1 MINFYQKFLRLLRP
15 LFIGLG
21 VNFEQLR
28 AIVEVKLKMDNRRTR
43 YNQSAK
49 KQNESNSSFFWTL
62 LIYAGLSSFLAIFI
76 FMSDSIV
83 AIYSISFAY
92 TMFMLAMTLITDFSA
107 VILDSNDNAV
117 LLPRPI
123 DDRTLLIARI
133 THILMYLLSM
143 QLALSFAT
151 MIATGVRYGIG
162 TAFIFLIISTLS
174 LILIVFLTN
183 ILYLVLM
190 KFTSEEKLRNVIN
203 SFQIVLTFIFMGGY
217 RLVGQMISMETI
229 MNNLAVQTRWW
240 HFLLPPIWMGNT
252 MDAFINHH
260 FGTTQI
266 IFILLTIMMPF
277 VVMYLVSNV
286 FSGIFNE
293 KIAGMD
299 VAKKEEK
306 LPNEVNR
313 EGLAE
318 KLSKIFTGTP
328 AEKGAFEFVW
338 KITARD
344 RKFKLRVYPLL
355 GYMLIYPLFIFGS
368 SKGGLS
374 ERIDSMRE
382 SESLSLMIIYFCFTI
397 FLSIRNQ
404 IGQSEDF
411 KAAWIF
417 NLAPVAQPGEI
428 LSGAYRAVLV
438 KFMLPTFLFLGI
450 IISLIWNIQLLDDLV
465 FGGLAIINLSLLN
478 AIGGTNK
485 LPFSVEITNK
495 GGGTFARNLLFF
507 IVSGVVGLVHY
518 FLMQVPYV
526 ILVFSILQLGLS
538 WFLLKEYRKLGW
550 EKVFM
555 EK

>member
-1 MINFYQKFLRLLRP
+1 MINFYLKILTLLRP
-15 LFIGLG
+15 IFTRLG

-43 YNQSAK
+43 YNQAAK
-49 KQNESNSSFFWTL
+49 KQKESNSSFFWTL
-62 LIYAGLSSFLAIFI
+62 FIYAILSSFFAIFI

-151 MIATGVRYGIG
+151 LIATGIKYGIV
-162 TAFIFLIISTLS
+162 TAFIFLTIGLLS

-203 SFQIVLTFIFMGGY
+203 SFQIILTFIFMGGY
-217 RLVGQMISMETI
+217 RLVGQMVSVESI
-229 MNNLAVQTRWW
+229 MNNLTIQIRWW
-240 HFLLPPIWMGNT
+240 HYLLPPIWMGNT
-252 MDAFINHH
+252 MDAVINRH
-260 FGTTQI
+260 FDTSKI
-266 IFILLTIMMPF
+266 IFIFLTLTVPF
-277 VVMYLVSNV
+277 VVVYLVNNV
-286 FSGIFNE
+286 FSGVFND

-299 VAKKEEK
+299 IATKEEN
-306 LPNEVNR
+306 LPNTINR
-313 EGLAE
+313 EGFVE

-328 AEKGAFEFVW
+328 AERGAFEFVW

-355 GYMLIYPLFIFGS
+355 GYMLIYPLFFFSS

-374 ERIDSMRE
+374 ERIASMRH
-382 SESLSLMIIYFCFTI
+382 SESLSLMVIYFCFTI
-397 FLSIRNQ
+397 FLSIKNQ
-404 IGQSEDF
+404 ITQSEDF
-411 KAAWIF
+411 KASWIF
-417 NLAPVAQPGEI
+417 NLAPITHPGEV
-428 LSGAYRAVLV
+428 LSGAFRSVLV
-438 KFMLPTFLFLGI
+438 KFMLPTFLFLGV
-450 IISLIWNIQLLDDLV
+450 IISLIWGIHLWDDLV
-465 FGGLAIINLSLLN
+465 FGGLTIINLNLLN

-485 LPFSVEITNK
+485 FPFSTEVTNK
-495 GGGTFARNLLFF
+495 GGGTFLRNILFF
-507 IVSGVVGLVHY
+507 MVSGVVALVHY

-526 ILVFSILQLGLS
+526 IMGFGILQVGLS

-550 EKVFM
+550 EKIFV
-555 EK
+555 E

>member
-1 MINFYQKFLRLLRP
+1 MINFYLKFLTLLRP
-15 LFIGLG
+15 IFTRLG

-43 YNQSAK
+43 YNQAAK
-49 KQNESNSSFFWTL
+49 KQNEPNSSFFWTL
-62 LIYAGLSSFLAIFI
+62 LIYAFLSSIMAIFI
-76 FMSDSIV
+76 FMSSSITAV
-83 AIYSISFAY
+83 YSLLFAY

-143 QLALSFAT
+143 QLALSLTT
-151 MIATGVRYGIG
+151 MIVTGFKYG
-162 TAFIFLIISTLS
+162 AFAMFIFLIINILS

-217 RLVGQMISMETI
+217 RLVGQMVNMEVV
-229 MNNLAVQTRWW
+229 MKNLAVQTRWW
-240 HFLLPPIWMGNT
+240 HYLLPPVWMGNT
-252 MDAFINHH
+252 MDVVINHH
-260 FGTTQI
+260 FDTSKI
-266 IFILLTIMMPF
+266 IFILLTITMPF
-277 VVMYLVSNV
+277 VVVYLVNNV
-286 FSGIFNE
+286 FSGVFND

-299 VAKKEEK
+299 IAKKEEH
-306 LPNEVNR
+306 LPNTINR
-313 EGLAE
+313 EGFAE

-338 KITARD
+338 KITSRD

-355 GYMLIYPLFIFGS
+355 GYMLIYPLFMFGS

-374 ERIDSMRE
+374 ERIASMRA
-382 SESLSLMIIYFCFTI
+382 SESLSLVVIYFCFTI
-397 FLSIRNQ
+397 FLSIKGQ
-404 IGQSEDF
+404 ITQSEDF
-411 KAAWIF
+411 KASWIF
-417 NLAPVAQPGEI
+417 NLAPITKPGEV
-428 LSGAYRAVLV
+428 LSGAFRSVLV
-438 KFMLPTFLFLGI
+438 KFMLPTFLFLGVI
-450 IISLIWNIQLLDDLV
+450 ITFLWGIHLLDDLV
-465 FGGLAIINLSLLN
+465 FGGLTIINLNLLN
-478 AIGGTNK
+478 SIGGTNK
-485 LPFSVEITNK
+485 LPFSTEVTNK

-507 IVSGVVGLVHY
+507 IISGVVGLVHY

-526 ILVFSILQLGLS
+526 IIGFSILQLGLA

-550 EKVFM
+550 EKIFVDR
-555 EK
+555 

>member
-1 MINFYQKFLRLLRP
+1 MINFYLRLLTLLRP
-15 LFIGLG
+15 IFTRLG

-43 YNQSAK
+43 YNQAAK
-49 KQNESNSSFFWTL
+49 KQKESNSTFFWTL
-62 LIYAGLSSFLAIFI
+62 LIYAVLSSFMAIFV

-83 AIYSISFAY
+83 AVYSILFAY

-151 MIATGVRYGIG
+151 LIVTGVKYGIG
-162 TAFIFLIISTLS
+162 TAFIFLTVSILS

-203 SFQIVLTFIFMGGY
+203 SFQIILTFIFMGGY
-217 RLVGQMISMETI
+217 RLVGQMVSVEAI
-229 MNNLAVQTRWW
+229 MKNLAVQTKWW
-240 HFLLPPIWMGNT
+240 HYLLPPIWMGNT
-252 MDAFINHH
+252 MDSVINHH
-260 FGTTQI
+260 FDTTKI
-266 IFILLTIMMPF
+266 IFIFLTITMPF
-277 VVMYLVSNV
+277 VVVYLVNNV
-286 FSGIFNE
+286 FSGVFND

-299 VAKKEEK
+299 IARKEEH
-306 LPNEVNR
+306 LPNTISR
-313 EGLAE
+313 EGFAE

-355 GYMLIYPLFIFGS
+355 GYMLIYPLFFFGS

-374 ERIDSMRE
+374 ERIASMRE
-382 SESLSLMIIYFCFTI
+382 SESLSLVIIYFCFTI
-397 FLSIRNQ
+397 FLSIKGQ
-404 IGQSEDF
+404 ITQSEDF
-411 KAAWIF
+411 KASWIF
-417 NLAPVAQPGEI
+417 NLAPITQPGEV
-428 LSGAYRAVLV
+428 LSGTFRSVLV
-438 KFMLPTFLFLGI
+438 KFMLPTFLFLGVI
-450 IISLIWNIQLLDDLV
+450 ITFLWGVHLLDDLI
-465 FGGLAIINLSLLN
+465 FGGLTIINLNLLN

-485 LPFSVEITNK
+485 LPFSTEVTNK

-507 IVSGVVGLVHY
+507 LVSGVVGLVHY

-526 ILVFSILQLGLS
+526 IIGFSILQLGLC

-550 EKVFM
+550 EKVFV

>member
-1 MINFYQKFLRLLRP
+1 MINFYLKILTLLRP
-15 LFIGLG
+15 IFTRLG

-43 YNQSAK
+43 YNQAAK

-62 LIYAGLSSFLAIFI
+62 FIYAILSSFFAIFV

-151 MIATGVRYGIG
+151 LIATGIKYGIV
-162 TAFIFLIISTLS
+162 TAFIFLIISLLS

-203 SFQIVLTFIFMGGY
+203 SFQIILTFIFMGGY
-217 RLVGQMISMETI
+217 RLVGQMVSVESI
-229 MNNLAVQTRWW
+229 MNNLTIQTRWW
-240 HFLLPPIWMGNT
+240 HYLLPPIWMGNT
-252 MDAFINHH
+252 MDAVINHH
-260 FGTTQI
+260 FDTSKI
-266 IFILLTIMMPF
+266 IFIFLTLTVPF
-277 VVMYLVSNV
+277 VVVYLVNNV
-286 FSGIFNE
+286 FSGVFND
-293 KIAGMD
+293 KIAGID
-299 VAKKEEK
+299 IATKEEN
-306 LPNEVNR
+306 LLNTINR
-313 EGLAE
+313 EGFVE

-328 AEKGAFEFVW
+328 TERGAFEFVW

-355 GYMLIYPLFIFGS
+355 GYMLIYPLFFFS
-368 SKGGLS
+368 STKGGLA
-374 ERIDSMRE
+374 ERIVSMRH
-382 SESLSLMIIYFCFTI
+382 SESLSLMVIYFCFTI
-397 FLSIRNQ
+397 FFSIKNQ
-404 IGQSEDF
+404 ITQSEDF
-411 KAAWIF
+411 KASWIF
-417 NLAPVAQPGEI
+417 NLAPITHPGEV
-428 LSGAYRAVLV
+428 LSGAFRSVLV
-438 KFMLPTFLFLGI
+438 KFMLPTFLFLGVI
-450 IISLIWNIQLLDDLV
+450 IYLIWGIHLWDDLV
-465 FGGLAIINLSLLN
+465 FWGLTIINLNLLN

-485 LPFSVEITNK
+485 LPFSTEVTNK
-495 GGGTFARNLLFF
+495 GGGTFLRNILFF
-507 IVSGVVGLVHY
+507 MVSGVVAWVHY

-526 ILVFSILQLGLS
+526 IMGFVILQVGLS

-550 EKVFM
+550 EKIFV
-555 EK
+555 E

>member
-1 MINFYQKFLRLLRP
+1 MINFYLKLLTLFRP
-15 LFIGLG
+15 IFTRLG

-43 YNQSAK
+43 YNQAAK
-49 KQNESNSSFFWTL
+49 KQKESNSSFFWTL
-62 LIYAGLSSFLAIFI
+62 LIYAVLSSFMAIFI
-76 FMSDSIV
+76 FMSSSITAV
-83 AIYSISFAY
+83 YSLLFAY

-143 QLALSFAT
+143 QLALSLTT
-151 MIATGVRYGIG
+151 MIVTGFKYGLF
-162 TAFIFLIISTLS
+162 AMFIFLIISLLS

-203 SFQIVLTFIFMGGY
+203 SFQIVLTFVFMGGY
-217 RLVGQMISMETI
+217 RLVGQMVNMEVI
-229 MNNLAVQTRWW
+229 MKNLAVQTRWW
-240 HFLLPPIWMGNT
+240 HYLLPPIWMGNT
-252 MDAFINHH
+252 MDVVINHH
-260 FGTTQI
+260 FDTSKI
-266 IFILLTIMMPF
+266 IFIFLTLTMPF
-277 VVMYLVSNV
+277 VVVYLVNNV
-286 FSGIFNE
+286 FSGVFND

-299 VAKKEEK
+299 IAKKEEH
-306 LPNEVNR
+306 LPNTINR
-313 EGLAE
+313 EGFAE

-338 KITARD
+338 KITSRD

-355 GYMLIYPLFIFGS
+355 GYMLIYPLFFFGS
-368 SKGGLS
+368 SHGGLS
-374 ERIDSMRE
+374 ERIASMRA
-382 SESLSLMIIYFCFTI
+382 SESLSLMVIYFCFTI
-397 FLSIRNQ
+397 FLSIKGQ
-404 IGQSEDF
+404 ITQSEDF
-411 KAAWIF
+411 KASWIF
-417 NLAPVAQPGEI
+417 NLAPITKPGEV
-428 LSGAYRAVLV
+428 LSGAFRSVLV
-438 KFMLPTFLFLGI
+438 KFMLPTFLFLGVI
-450 IISLIWNIQLLDDLV
+450 ITFLWGVHLLDDLI
-465 FGGLAIINLSLLN
+465 FGGLTIINLNLLN

-485 LPFSVEITNK
+485 LPFSTEVTNK

-507 IVSGVVGLVHY
+507 MVSGVVGLVHY

-526 ILVFSILQLGLS
+526 IIGFSILQLGLA

-550 EKVFM
+550 EKIFVDR
-555 EK
+555 

>member
-1 MINFYQKFLRLLRP
+1 MINFYLKILTLLRP
-15 LFIGLG
+15 VFTRLG

-43 YNQSAK
+43 YNQAAK
-49 KQNESNSSFFWTL
+49 KQKESNSSFFWTL
-62 LIYAGLSSFLAIFI
+62 LIYAFLSSFLAFFI

-92 TMFMLAMTLITDFSA
+92 MMFMLAMTLITDFSA

-117 LLPRPI
+117 LLPRPV

-143 QLALSFAT
+143 QLALSFAIL
-151 MIATGVRYGIG
+151 IATGIKHGIV
-162 TAFIFLIISTLS
+162 TAFIFLIISLLS

-203 SFQIVLTFIFMGGY
+203 SFQIILTFVFMGGY
-217 RLVGQMISMETI
+217 RLVGQMVSMDAI
-229 MNNLAVQTRWW
+229 MNNLAVQTKWW
-240 HFLLPPIWMGNT
+240 HYFLPPIWMGNT
-252 MDAFINHH
+252 MDAVINHH
-260 FGTTQI
+260 FDTSKI
-266 IFILLTIMMPF
+266 IFIFLTLTMPF
-277 VVMYLVSNV
+277 VVVYLVNNV

-299 VAKKEEK
+299 IATKEEN
-306 LPNEVNR
+306 LPNTVNR
-313 EGLAE
+313 EGFSE

-328 AEKGAFEFVW
+328 AERGAFEFVW

-355 GYMLIYPLFIFGS
+355 GYMLIYPLFFFGS
-368 SKGGLS
+368 SKGGLT
-374 ERIDSMRE
+374 ERIASMRH
-382 SESLSLMIIYFCFTI
+382 SESLSLIVIYFCFTI
-397 FLSIRNQ
+397 FLSIKGQ
-404 IGQSEDF
+404 ITQSEDF
-411 KAAWIF
+411 KASWIF
-417 NLAPVAQPGEI
+417 NLTPITHPGEV
-428 LSGAYRAVLV
+428 LSGAFRSVLV

-450 IISLIWNIQLLDDLV
+450 IISFIWGVHLLDDLV
-465 FGGLAIINLSLLN
+465 FGGLTIINLNLLN

-485 LPFSVEITNK
+485 LPFSTEVTNK
-495 GGGTFARNLLFF
+495 GGGTFLRNMLFF
-507 IVSGVVGLVHY
+507 MVSGVVALVHY

-526 ILVFSILQLGLS
+526 IVGFGILQVGLS

-550 EKVFM
+550 EKIFV
-555 EK
+555 E